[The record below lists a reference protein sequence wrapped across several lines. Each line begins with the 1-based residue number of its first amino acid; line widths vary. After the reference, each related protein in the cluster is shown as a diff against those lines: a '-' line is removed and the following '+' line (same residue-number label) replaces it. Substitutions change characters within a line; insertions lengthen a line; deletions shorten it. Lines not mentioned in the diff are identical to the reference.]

1 MSVIKKELL
10 NKVLADLKLTN
21 NQVIEEGFF
30 NRLGNK
36 IAGAGS
42 SALNAVK
49 NMGQAGMAAPANAV
63 RAVSN
68 AASNAFQTDR
78 AIINAGLLFK
88 DKNGNFLGV
97 SNIDPKSK
105 EGSFLTQQYINNGYT
120 PAEPA
125 DRQVALQKGITVH
138 RPKKMFGNLKKTTVD
153 SLETLKNLTSQLEK
167 QVAGKPL
174 FTDQDANQLYQQL
187 VQFIKQSITKA
198 TNEMAPGPENKDN
211 LTAPAAGVG
220 AGAPAAASVK
230 KTPPWR
236 DAKGKFVPLTPEQ
249 VATLSKQAQAQY
261 NKALATSN
269 NIKVTRK
276 QVGGAI
282 PAATVQPNKE
292 VPRPQNPTFT
302 VN

>member
-1 MSVIKKELL
+1 
-10 NKVLADLKLTN
+10 
-21 NQVIEEGFF
+21 
-30 NRLGNK
+30 
-36 IAGAGS
+36 
-42 SALNAVK
+42 
-49 NMGQAGMAAPANAV
+49 
-63 RAVSN
+63 
-68 AASNAFQTDR
+68 
-78 AIINAGLLFK
+78 
-88 DKNGNFLGV
+88 
-97 SNIDPKSK
+97 
-105 EGSFLTQQYINNGYT
+105 
-120 PAEPA
+120 
-125 DRQVALQKGITVH
+125 
-138 RPKKMFGNLKKTTVD
+138 MFGNLKKTTVD